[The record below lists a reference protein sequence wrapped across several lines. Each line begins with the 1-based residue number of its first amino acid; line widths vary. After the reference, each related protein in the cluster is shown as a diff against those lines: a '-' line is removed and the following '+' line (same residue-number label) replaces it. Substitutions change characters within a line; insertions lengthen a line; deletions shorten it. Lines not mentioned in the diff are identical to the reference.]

1 MWHFLITDLVTP
13 AQATAEEFLPRLPRL
28 EALLARGRVVGQS
41 PSWRHHLLAL
51 AGQPWPAERE
61 VPVGAHLAAAAGL
74 PAAAGWAVAAPVR
87 CVAGLD
93 HVQLQGLGAPL
104 SAALVAD
111 FNAALGG
118 PSGQLHLTAHA
129 SLWSFPQPL
138 AVTTHDPVPLV
149 GHDVGPCLPAGPDAA
164 ALRRWMTEAQMW
176 LHGAGEPGRVN
187 SLWPWGVGSAADAAS
202 PPTLPWAVEG
212 PDSWV
217 ATLPRTPAVANAA
230 AEGAAPIVTRE
241 TTRVTLW
248 RLADHAS
255 AAGAFAAADVAW
267 SEALQAALRERG
279 ALTVWLAGRCHE
291 LRAADRWRF
300 WRRWHTPRPWWQ

>member
-1 MWHFLITDLVTP
+1 MWHFLITDLVAP
-13 AQATAEEFLPRLPRL
+13 AQATAEERLPRLPQL
-28 EALLARGRVVGQS
+28 EALLARGRVTAKA

-61 VPVGAHLAAAAGL
+61 VPVAAHLAAAAGL
-74 PAAAGWAVAAPVR
+74 PAAAGWAVATPVR

-104 SAALVAD
+104 SAALVGE

-118 PSGQLHLTAHA
+118 PSGQLHANTHA
-129 SLWSFPQPL
+129 NLWSFPQPL
-138 AVTTHDPVPLV
+138 AVTTHDPAPLV

-187 SLWPWGVGSAADAAS
+187 SLWPWGVGNAADAAS
-202 PPTLPWAVEG
+202 PPTLPWVVEG
-212 PDSWV
+212 ADLWV
-217 ATLPRTPAVANAA
+217 AALPCAPSAATAA
-230 AEGAAPIVTRE
+230 AKTPRVAD
-241 TTRVTLW
+241 RVTLW
-248 RLADHAS
+248 RVAEHAS
-255 AAGAFAAADVAW
+255 EAGAFAAADAAW
-267 SEALQAALRERG
+267 SDQVRHALRERG
-279 ALTVWLAGRCHE
+279 ALTVWLAGHCHE